1 MKQVLVTGANGF
13 VGAHLVEA
21 LLLRGYEVRAQVRR
35 TSDLSFLKGLEPE
48 LVYADLRQP
57 ETLLEPVSDCQVIYH
72 VGGITKARNPSD
84 FYRVNQKGTRNLL
97 GAVAQANPNLE
108 RFVHI
113 SSQAATGP
121 SRSNNPKSEDE
132 PPRPITDYGRSK
144 LGGEKEV
151 LKFQDRIPFTIIR
164 PPAIYGPKDDDI
176 FFFFKSIKRGIKPL
190 FGFGKAYVS
199 LVYVKDLVEAI
210 IVAAE
215 SELAASQTYFVADKR
230 PYSWEEAFDIMA
242 EVMGVRAKTVK
253 IPKTVLFTVASLL
266 ELISKFTE
274 KPPALSLHKSKD
286 MTRRY
291 WVCDVSKAKRDLG
304 WEARYD
310 FRAGVTETVKWYREN
325 GWL

>member
-57 ETLLEPVSDCQVIYH
+57 ETLLGPVSNCRVIYH

-84 FYRVNQKGTRNLL
+84 FYRVNQEGTRNLL

-108 RFVHI
+108 RFVYI
-113 SSQAATGP
+113 SSQAAAGP
-121 SRSNNPKSEDE
+121 GRSDNPKSEDE

-151 LKFQDRIPFTIIR
+151 WKFQNRIPFTIIR
-164 PPAIYGPKDDDI
+164 PPAIYGPKDKDI
-176 FFFFKSIKRGIKPL
+176 LPFFKAINRGIKPL
-190 FGFGKAYVS
+190 FGFGKAYISV
-199 LVYVKDLVEAI
+199 VYVKDLVEAI
-210 IVAAE
+210 IVSSE
-215 SELAASQTYFVADKR
+215 SELANAQTYFIADKR
-230 PYSWEEAFDIMA
+230 AYSWEEAFDIMA
-242 EVMGVRAKTVK
+242 EVMGVKAKTVR
-253 IPKTVLFTVASLL
+253 IPKVALLTLAFLVETV
-266 ELISKFTE
+266 SKFSGRI
-274 KPPALSLHKSKD
+274 PPLSVHKSKD
-286 MTRRY
+286 MTQRY
-291 WVCDVSKAKRDLG
+291 WVCDVSKAKRDFG
-304 WEARYD
+304 WEARHD
-310 FRAGVTETVKWYREN
+310 FRAGVTETVKWYRES